1 MMTSK
6 SDPRG
11 HPGLKLCVHV
21 SVMGYYRLINFH
33 QNRRG
38 SGIFLGDFTWNDPY
52 VWAQVYPSS
61 GFPIIL
67 VRKPCSLLLPTT
79 YIHSSLDQGITGKA

>member
-21 SVMGYYRLINFH
+21 SVMGCYRFTNFLR
-33 QNRRG
+33 NRRG
-38 SGIFLGDFTWNDPY
+38 RGQNGTRLGDFTWNDPY
-52 VWAQVYPSS
+52 VIEAVLREV
-61 GFPIIL
+61 FICVTCERPI
-67 VRKPCSLLLPTT
+67 KS
-79 YIHSSLDQGITGKA
+79 A

>member
-6 SDPRG
+6 SDPIG

-21 SVMGYYRLINFH
+21 SVMGYYRFIIFH

-38 SGIFLGDFTWNDPY
+38 SGIFLGDFTWNDPN
-52 VWAQVYPSS
+52 
-61 GFPIIL
+61 
-67 VRKPCSLLLPTT
+67 
-79 YIHSSLDQGITGKA
+79 IHSDRVSLSVRLSPRKIVSATLQTSN

>member
-11 HPGLKLCVHV
+11 HPGLKLYVHV
-21 SVMGYYRLINFH
+21 SVVGYYRFINFH

-52 VWAQVYPSS
+52 DNLQLFEPFCGCMDGKYDLDSM
-61 GFPIIL
+61 
-67 VRKPCSLLLPTT
+67 LLFGL
-79 YIHSSLDQGITGKA
+79 